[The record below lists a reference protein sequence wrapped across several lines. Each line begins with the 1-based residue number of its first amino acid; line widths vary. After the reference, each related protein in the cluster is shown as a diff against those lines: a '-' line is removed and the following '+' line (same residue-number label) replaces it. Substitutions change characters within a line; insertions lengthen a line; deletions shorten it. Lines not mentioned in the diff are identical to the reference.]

1 MYSRSQSEQTAL
13 LQNSNNCEII
23 TKIRDETS
31 SLLWLRDDESQCT
44 RKSICTENSELLDS
58 SFTFDREIFN
68 SRAYLAALKSNMKR
82 VVREAHSKAQTRHT
96 PEDGLEAAIQGEENA
111 KTIAEDTEGSPRI
124 ATDLTF
130 STLKRS
136 AGSDALSFEGRPF
149 EPSPVANGTFGPD
162 SQHSNL
168 LETTQSTPSF
178 QALMVTEKE
187 NYNTKELNQGSR
199 RRLHMPSLLKSR
211 SSITLQTS
219 LNTGADS
226 PKSTTRDE
234 EKLLLVGNARMSGA
248 TILRSMELAYGELHE
263 STSTEDDCIPETLI
277 LRKYA
282 GIHYRYRIYDV
293 IGLHSK
299 ENEWIY
305 SLDEMSILIY
315 VVDVSAYNLS
325 ASASASEAAPSSC
338 IQEDLALF
346 EQICSSK
353 WLAMTPILLLLSN
366 TDVLKSKLGEFPLA
380 DHFSDYTGSLTD
392 LEAAKIFFRQRFLGL
407 NQKHGMR
414 IRVVFTDS
422 VATVKLGK
430 AIVAN
435 IDKILTEARVLT
447 FGAR

>member
-13 LQNSNNCEII
+13 LQNSNNREII
-23 TKIRDETS
+23 TKVRDETS

-82 VVREAHSKAQTRHT
+82 VVREAHSKAQAKHSS
-96 PEDGLEAAIQGEENA
+96 EDSFEAAFQGEEDA
-111 KTIAEDTEGSPRI
+111 KTIAEDTEGSPGV
-124 ATDLTF
+124 ATDLKF
-130 STLKRS
+130 STRIRS
-136 AGSDALSFEGRPF
+136 ASSDALSFEGRPS
-149 EPSPVANGTFGPD
+149 ELSPVANGTFGLG
-162 SQHSNL
+162 SQDSNL

-178 QALMVTEKE
+178 QASMISEKDKS
-187 NYNTKELNQGSR
+187 NPKELNQGSR
-199 RRLHMPSLLKSR
+199 RLLHMPSLLKSR
-211 SSITLQTS
+211 TSITLQTS
-219 LNTGADS
+219 LDAGADS
-226 PKSTTRDE
+226 TKPATGDE
-234 EKLLLVGNARMSGA
+234 EKLLLVGNAKMSGS

-263 STSTEDDCIPETLI
+263 STAIEDDGIPETLI
-277 LRKYA
+277 SRKYA
-282 GIHYRYRIYDV
+282 GIHYRYRIYNV

-325 ASASASEAAPSSC
+325 ASDAAPSSC

-366 TDVLKSKLGEFPLA
+366 TDVLKSKLRGFPLA
-380 DHFSDYTGSLTD
+380 DYFSDYKGSLTD

-407 NQKHGMR
+407 NQKYGMR

-422 VATVKLGK
+422 VASVNLGK
-430 AIVAN
+430 VIVAN
-435 IDKILTEARVLT
+435 IDKILTEGRVLT
-447 FGAR
+447 LGAR

>member
-1 MYSRSQSEQTAL
+1 
-13 LQNSNNCEII
+13 
-23 TKIRDETS
+23 
-31 SLLWLRDDESQCT
+31 
-44 RKSICTENSELLDS
+44 
-58 SFTFDREIFN
+58 
-68 SRAYLAALKSNMKR
+68 MKR
-82 VVREAHSKAQTRHT
+82 VVREAHSKAQAKHA
-96 PEDGLEAAIQGEENA
+96 PEDNLEAAFQVEEDA
-111 KTIAEDTEGSPRI
+111 KTITEDTEGSPGI
-124 ATDLTF
+124 ATDLKS
-130 STLKRS
+130 STRKRS
-136 AGSDALSFEGRPF
+136 AGSDALSFEGRSS
-149 EPSPVANGTFGPD
+149 EPSPISNGTSGPD
-162 SQHSNL
+162 SQDSDL
-168 LETTQSTPSF
+168 RETTQSTPSF
-178 QALMVTEKE
+178 QALMVSEKDK
-187 NYNTKELNQGSR
+187 YNTKELNQGSR
-199 RRLHMPSLLKSR
+199 RLLHMPSLLKSR

-219 LNTGADS
+219 LDAGADS
-226 PKSTTRDE
+226 PKSATRDE
-234 EKLLLVGNARMSGA
+234 EKLLLVGNAKMSGA

-263 STSTEDDCIPETLI
+263 PTAIEDDGIPETLI
-277 LRKYA
+277 SRRYA

-325 ASASASEAAPSSC
+325 ASASHAAPSSC

-366 TDVLKSKLGEFPLA
+366 TDVLKSKLREFPLA

-392 LEAAKIFFRQRFLGL
+392 LEAAKIFLRQRFLGL
-407 NQKHGMR
+407 NQKYGMR

-430 AIVAN
+430 VIVAN
-435 IDKILTEARVLT
+435 IDKILTEGRVLT

>member
-13 LQNSNNCEII
+13 LQNPNNREII

-44 RKSICTENSELLDS
+44 RKSICTENSDLLDS
-58 SFTFDREIFN
+58 SFTFDREIFK
-68 SRAYLAALKSNMKR
+68 SRAYLTALKSNMKR
-82 VVREAHSKAQTRHT
+82 VVREAHSKAQATNS
-96 PEDGLEAAIQGEENA
+96 PEDGLEAAFQGEEDA
-111 KTIAEDTEGSPRI
+111 QTITEDTEGSPRI
-124 ATDLTF
+124 ATDPE
-130 STLKRS
+130 SSPRKRS
-136 AGSDALSFEGRPF
+136 AGSDALSFEKRPS
-149 EPSPVANGTFGPD
+149 EPSPVANGTFGLDPQD
-162 SQHSNL
+162 FNL
-168 LETTQSTPSF
+168 LETTHSIPSF
-178 QALMVTEKE
+178 QTLIVSEKE
-187 NYNTKELNQGSR
+187 KHNTKELNQGSR
-199 RRLHMPSLLKSR
+199 RLLHMPSLLKSR

-219 LNTGADS
+219 LDAGADS

-234 EKLLLVGNARMSGA
+234 EKLLLVGNAKMSGA
-248 TILRSMELAYGELHE
+248 TILRSMELAYGELHK
-263 STSTEDDCIPETLI
+263 STAIEDDGIPETLI
-277 LRKYA
+277 SRKYA

-305 SLDEMSILIY
+305 SLDEMSILIF
-315 VVDVSAYNLS
+315 VVDVSAYHLS
-325 ASASASEAAPSSC
+325 ASASDAATSSC

-353 WLAMTPILLLLSN
+353 WLAITPILLLLSN
-366 TDVLKSKLGEFPLA
+366 TDVLKSKLSEFPLA

-392 LEAAKIFFRQRFLGL
+392 LEAAKKFFRQRFLGL

-435 IDKILTEARVLT
+435 IDKILTEGMVLT

>member
-1 MYSRSQSEQTAL
+1 M
-13 LQNSNNCEII
+13 LQKSNNLEII

-58 SFTFDREIFN
+58 SFTFDRDIFN

-82 VVREAHSKAQTRHT
+82 VVREAHSKAQARHS
-96 PEDGLEAAIQGEENA
+96 PEDGVEAAFQGEEDA
-111 KTIAEDTEGSPRI
+111 RTITEDTEGRPRI
-124 ATDLTF
+124 ATNLKS
-130 STLKRS
+130 STRKRS

-149 EPSPVANGTFGPD
+149 EPSPVANGTFVD
-162 SQHSNL
+162 SQDSNL
-168 LETTQSTPSF
+168 VEKTQSTPSL
-178 QALMVTEKE
+178 QALIVSEKE

-199 RRLHMPSLLKSR
+199 RLLHMPSLLKSK
-211 SSITLQTS
+211 SSITMQSS
-219 LNTGADS
+219 LDADADS
-226 PKSTTRDE
+226 PTSTTSDE
-234 EKLLLVGNARMSGA
+234 EKLLLVGNAKTSGA
-248 TILRSMELAYGELHE
+248 TILRSMELAYGKLHK
-263 STSTEDDCIPETLI
+263 STAIKDDRIPETLI
-277 LRKYA
+277 SRKYA

-315 VVDVSAYNLS
+315 VVDVSSYNLS
-325 ASASASEAAPSSC
+325 ASASGTAPSSC

-366 TDVLKSKLGEFPLA
+366 TDVLKSKLGECPLA

-392 LEAAKIFFRQRFLGL
+392 LEAAKFFFRQRFLGL
-407 NQKHGMR
+407 NQKYGMR
-414 IRVVFTDS
+414 IRVLFTDS

-430 AIVAN
+430 VIVAN